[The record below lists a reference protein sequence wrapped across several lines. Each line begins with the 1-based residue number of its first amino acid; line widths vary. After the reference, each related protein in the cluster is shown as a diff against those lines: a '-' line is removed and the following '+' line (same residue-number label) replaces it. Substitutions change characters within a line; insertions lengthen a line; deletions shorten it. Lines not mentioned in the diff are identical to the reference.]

1 MSSRFDMHQPDRLCP
16 VCMHLHPQTN
26 PCQYDVL
33 VKLVHSFRQDMNS
46 LVRANKEAV
55 SVAQEFQKII
65 QEVEP
70 TVSLLHN
77 LASDMNEFLLGRTD
91 ETSVALRARWDS
103 YYRKKAINVA
113 EKLPTETPTNCQ

>member
-1 MSSRFDMHQPDRLCP
+1 M
-16 VCMHLHPQTN
+16 
-26 PCQYDVL
+26 
-33 VKLVHSFRQDMNS
+33 
-46 LVRANKEAV
+46 
-55 SVAQEFQKII
+55 AQEFQKII